1 MTVNNT
7 VDVFSSD
14 EPGRIKRVE
23 IKIVGGNIRINASR
37 RSTVAVKAK
46 GDVKTLGATAT
57 EHGHVLRIGSSS
69 ALRYFLQR
77 SRIDLVL
84 DVPNETEIDINVFGA
99 DIVIDGGTGPLSVK
113 GRAGAIEGTT
123 YSDDVKVKF
132 MVGADD
138 LVRKVKGV

>member
-1 MTVNNT
+1 VTANDT

-23 IKIVGGNIRINASR
+23 IKIVGGNIRIDASR
-37 RSTVAVKAK
+37 RSTVTVKAR

-57 EHGHVLRIGSSS
+57 VHEDVLRIGSSS

-84 DVPNETEIDINVFGA
+84 DVPNETEIDIKVFGA
-99 DIVIDGGTGPLSVK
+99 DIVVNGGTGPLSVK

-138 LVRKVKGV
+138 LVRKGEGA